1 MSLFHFGLGFFISG
15 GLSRPYFPPRPL
27 DSFLHLQDS
36 SKLKLSP
43 HRPIPWVSMQQPDI
57 VNFSVFI
64 SVALLY
70 LDMPQPEPR
79 VRAFETVIG
88 ALKPLLEA
96 CGRPPFLKAAFEVWA
111 SMSNSLVV
119 LEKLHFPDLP
129 PETPTSLVLP
139 PRPQP
144 LGALLDQR
152 FREHH
157 GKFGPAL
164 AALSEFLDWF
174 RLHYDTDLHS
184 DTYSMLQDTMLLL
197 QSCQTLIELAR
208 DEPVPAPVPS
218 ALAAGPARGEAA
230 APPPDPNQP
239 CMVLL
244 PNEY

>member
-1 MSLFHFGLGFFISG
+1 MPLFHFGLGFFHFKWPVPA
-15 GLSRPYFPPRPL
+15 LFPTRPL
-27 DSFLHLQDS
+27 DSFLRWQNS
-36 SKLKLSP
+36 SKLKLSTE
-43 HRPIPWVSMQQPDI
+43 RPLPWVPMQQPDI

-70 LDMPQPEPR
+70 MYMPEPEPR
-79 VRAFETVIG
+79 VRAFETIIG

-96 CGRPPFLKAAFEVWA
+96 CGRPPFLKAAFEVRA

-129 PETPTSLVLP
+129 PETPTSW
-139 PRPQP
+139 PQP
-144 LGALLDQR
+144 LGALLDPR
-152 FREHH
+152 FREHR

-164 AALSEFLDWF
+164 RAFNEFLDWF

-208 DEPVPAPVPS
+208 DEPDAAPVPAP
-218 ALAAGPARGEAA
+218 LAAGPACREAA
-230 APPPDPNQP
+230 ASPPDPNQP